1 MIRRFFIDGTIK
13 PVLGLGIT
21 STIGYGTLFY
31 SFTIMSL
38 EFENEFGWN
47 KSFIFGVFSLGLL
60 LGGFISPF
68 VGKKLDRYGA
78 RFVMSI
84 GSFLAALGMLFISFV
99 ETKIGFILSLLYI
112 EIIATFV
119 LYEAAFVAL
128 SQIAK
133 EQARLPMTQI
143 TLIAGFAST
152 IFWPLITFLLQIL
165 NWREVYMILSL
176 FHLFIALPLHLF
188 TLKNRGLDSDIKKY
202 INSKVMLQLTKKQR
216 DKSMILLT
224 ITFCLIS
231 IPIAAIQLHLMGILQ
246 SFGIEVI
253 LAVSIGALIG
263 PSQVGARIIE
273 MLFANKTTPIQSAII
288 SHTLIFVSLLCLL
301 LSVYEL
307 FFATLF
313 VILYGAGQGLNY
325 IARGSL
331 PLYILSAVSFGKNS
345 ATLNLFIKIT
355 TAVSPFTIALMLDFF
370 GNITTICFLAIIVIL
385 SFISLFYLRKV
396 CNV

>member
-133 EQARLPMTQI
+133 EQSKITYDPI

-176 FHLFIALPLHLF
+176 FHLLLHYH
-188 TLKNRGLDSDIKKY
+188 Y
-202 INSKVMLQLTKKQR
+202 I
-216 DKSMILLT
+216 
-224 ITFCLIS
+224 
-231 IPIAAIQLHLMGILQ
+231 
-246 SFGIEVI
+246 
-253 LAVSIGALIG
+253 
-263 PSQVGARIIE
+263 
-273 MLFANKTTPIQSAII
+273 
-288 SHTLIFVSLLCLL
+288 CLL
-301 LSVYEL
+301 L
-307 FFATLF
+307 
-313 VILYGAGQGLNY
+313 
-325 IARGSL
+325 
-331 PLYILSAVSFGKNS
+331 
-345 ATLNLFIKIT
+345 KIE
-355 TAVSPFTIALMLDFF
+355 V
-370 GNITTICFLAIIVIL
+370 
-385 SFISLFYLRKV
+385 
-396 CNV
+396 